1 MQVPLPEGV
10 EHLLLVQHLMSE
22 EPGQRLEVVVP
33 EQQPAEILT
42 QTPSM
47 PKTAIQCKSI
57 IQIRGIFKYKVK
69 ILIIS
74 YINRRKDKFK

>member
-22 EPGQRLEVVVP
+22 EPGQRLEVAVP

-42 QTPSM
+42 HTPSM
-47 PKTAIQCKSI
+47 PKAAIQLN
-57 IQIRGIFKYKVK
+57 QT
-69 ILIIS
+69 
-74 YINRRKDKFK
+74 